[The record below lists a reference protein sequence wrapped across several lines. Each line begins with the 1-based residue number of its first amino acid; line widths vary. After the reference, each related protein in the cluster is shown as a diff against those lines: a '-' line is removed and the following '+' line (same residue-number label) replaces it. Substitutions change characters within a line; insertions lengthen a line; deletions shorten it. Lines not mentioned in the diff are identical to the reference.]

1 MDTVILLGVIFVH
14 LALIFYTLF
23 IIKEFKIQKATN
35 SIVFFLVTA
44 VIFDI
49 IATSCMMIGST
60 AETYFTVH
68 GILGYIG
75 LTAMIVDAI
84 LIVKHRMQSGADKLF
99 SKGVNIYSKLSYAWW
114 IVAFVTGV
122 MVAMNK

>member
-1 MDTVILLGVIFVH
+1 MNTVILIGVVFVH
-14 LALIFYTLF
+14 LALIFYTIF
-23 IIKEFKIQKATN
+23 IIKEFRIQKTTN
-35 SIVFFLVTA
+35 SIVFFLIAA

-49 IATSCMMIGST
+49 IATSSMMIGST

-84 LIVKHRMQSGADKLF
+84 LVVKHRINKGAEALV
-99 SKGVNIYSKLSYAWW
+99 SKGLNTYTKLAYAWW
-114 IVAFVTGV
+114 IVAFITGV